1 MKKIVL
7 LLTVALVLPGVAAAQ
22 DYVYTGREGKMMLVG
37 DMASKR
43 LEQKKAQKKARKES
57 KKEQPK
63 KAATQKSQ
71 GLPYYYYGRE
81 GKVMLLG
88 DLTAKRLEQRKA
100 QAKAQ
105 KEEQK
110 KASVKPAAAQS
121 QGLPY
126 YYYGR
131 EGKMM
136 LLSDKIWNALKRQ
149 SDEAAAKAAAK
160 AAAQQEKQT
169 ESKK

>member
-7 LLTVALVLPGVAAAQ
+7 LLAVALVLPGVAAAQ

-63 KAATQKSQ
+63 KAATQKN
-71 GLPYYYYGRE
+71 
-81 GKVMLLG
+81 
-88 DLTAKRLEQRKA
+88 
-100 QAKAQ
+100 
-105 KEEQK
+105 
-110 KASVKPAAAQS
+110 

-136 LLSDKIWNALKRQ
+136 LLGDMMWKALKRQ
-149 SDEAAAKAAAK
+149 SDEVAAKAAAK

>member
-7 LLTVALVLPGVAAAQ
+7 LLAVALVLPGVAAAQ

-43 LEQKKAQKKARKES
+43 LEQKKAQKKARNES

-63 KAATQKSQ
+63 KAATQKNQ

-81 GKVMLLG
+81 GKAMILG
-88 DLTAKRLEQRKA
+88 ELTAKWLEQKRA

-121 QGLPY
+121 QGLPH

-136 LLSDKIWNALKRQ
+136 LLGDMMWKALKRQ
-149 SDEAAAKAAAK
+149 SEEVAAKAAAE

>member
-7 LLTVALVLPGVAAAQ
+7 LLAVALVLPGVAAAQ

-43 LEQKKAQKKARKES
+43 LEQKKAQKKARNES

-63 KAATQKSQ
+63 KAATQKNQ

-81 GKVMLLG
+81 GKAMILG
-88 DLTAKRLEQRKA
+88 ELTAKWLEQKKA

-121 QGLPY
+121 QGLPH

-136 LLSDKIWNALKRQ
+136 LLGDMMWKALKRQ
-149 SDEAAAKAAAK
+149 SDEVAAKAAAE

>member
-7 LLTVALVLPGVAAAQ
+7 LLAVALVLPGVAAAQ

-43 LEQKKAQKKARKES
+43 LEQKKAQKQARNES

-63 KAATQKSQ
+63 KAATQKNQ
-71 GLPYYYYGRE
+71 GLPYYCYGRE
-81 GKVMLLG
+81 GKAMILG
-88 DLTAKRLEQRKA
+88 ELTAKWLEQKKA

-121 QGLPY
+121 QGLPH

-136 LLSDKIWNALKRQ
+136 LLGDMMWKALKRQ
-149 SDEAAAKAAAK
+149 SDEVAAKAAAE